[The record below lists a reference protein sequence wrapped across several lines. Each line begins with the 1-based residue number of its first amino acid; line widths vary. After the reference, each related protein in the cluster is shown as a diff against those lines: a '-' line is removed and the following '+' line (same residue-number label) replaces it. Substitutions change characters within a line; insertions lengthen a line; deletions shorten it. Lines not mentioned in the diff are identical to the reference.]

1 MYKSHA
7 IALLLLG
14 CAPAASA
21 SAETVAAAPFSSV
34 QLRNGGEVRIGH
46 GDTQLVT
53 LVEGDSRQ
61 AGFTV
66 ENGRLVVDR
75 CRGRCDHRQ
84 PFRVEIVTPLLDAV
98 SVEEGGRLIVLPG
111 FPRQAQLAAAVGN
124 GGMVDVRTMAIDQVT
139 AAVAQGGIILTRPGS
154 RLDAA
159 VSQGGVINYWGDPTV
174 VQAVRGGG
182 VVQRGRAED
191 VDRLLAEPM
200 PHPQPIPPIPP
211 IPPLPNP
218 DLGRS
223 GSAHFPSTPA
233 PAARKMQ

>member
-1 MYKSHA
+1 MRPSLS
-7 IALLLLG
+7 IALMLVG

-46 GDTQLVT
+46 GDAQRVT

-66 ENGRLVVDR
+66 EDGRLVVDR
-75 CRGRCDHRQ
+75 CRSRCDHRR

-111 FPRQAQLAAAVGN
+111 FPRQVQLAAAVGN
-124 GGMVDVRTMAIDQVT
+124 GGLVDVRTMAVDQMT
-139 AAVAQGGIILTRPGS
+139 AAVAQGGVILTRPGR

-159 VSQGGVINYWGDPTV
+159 ISQGGVINYWGDPTV
-174 VQAVRGGG
+174 VKAVRGGG
-182 VVQRGRAED
+182 VVQRGSAEEF
-191 VDRLLAEPM
+191 VRPLAEPV
-200 PHPQPIPPIPP
+200 PHPHPVPPVPP
-211 IPPLPNP
+211 VPPLPNP
-218 DLGRS
+218 DRGR
-223 GSAHFPSTPA
+223 
-233 PAARKMQ
+233 